1 MNHNFHARVQ
11 AIKDG
16 LMKVRTYKDILSS
29 QATDLEAQSK
39 DLRYRADLFQRCTEV
54 FKLWLEDAMREN
66 VGSMADLS
74 TAGLRHVIHDQDL
87 TFHILQDPK
96 VNRLHM
102 RFSIEKDGV
111 EGDPV
116 ESYGGG
122 AVLVV
127 SLILRLSVM
136 ARLNMV
142 NLLLL
147 DESLSGL
154 ANYYV
159 PSAGSFLRQLSEQTG
174 VNILMVTHNDD
185 MLEYAHV
192 SYEGYQD
199 ESGRLKLRR
208 RTLTPAEDRTVTYRE
223 NARRDPPAA

>member
-1 MNHNFHARVQ
+1 MNPDFQSRVR
-11 AIKDG
+11 ALREG
-16 LMKVRTYKDILSS
+16 VTKVRTYKGILSS
-29 QATDLEAQSK
+29 QASSLESEAK
-39 DLRYRADLFQRCTEV
+39 DLRYRADLYQRCTEV

-66 VGSMADLS
+66 VGSMADLA

-96 VNRLHM
+96 MNRLHM
-102 RFSIEKDGV
+102 RFAIEKDGV

-159 PSAGSFLRQLSEQTG
+159 PWAGSFLRQLSEQTG
-174 VNILMVTHNDD
+174 VNILMVTHNDE
-185 MLEYAHV
+185 MLDHAHV
-192 SYEGYQD
+192 AYEGYQD
-199 ESGRLKLRR
+199 DGGKLRLR
-208 RTLTPAEDRTVTYRE
+208 RKAPSQPEARMVTYRE
-223 NARRDPPAA
+223 NA